1 MGSYSGAIPG
11 KAKLRKVLK
20 ESVDDKIFFAGEAT
34 SGQYA
39 TCHGADKTGTR
50 AAKELIKKAKV
61 AQWFINSPIK
71 KAS

>member
-1 MGSYSGAIPG
+1 M
-11 KAKLRKVLK
+11 
-20 ESVDDKIFFAGEAT
+20 
-34 SGQYA
+34 A